1 MNFNELQNMTVQQ
14 SDLQA
19 RWRQCVDAMP
29 LIAILRGVQP
39 TEVLQVGEVLID
51 AGFTL
56 IEVPLNSP
64 EPYQSIALLSDAYGE
79 QAIVGAGTVLTPEQ
93 ASQTLSAGGSLIV
106 APDFNESVA
115 EYVVATDAIYCPGV
129 ATPSEAFKAIRLGAS
144 GLKLFPAEMMPPAVV
159 KALRAVLP
167 AQVAVFP
174 VGGINPG
181 NMASYL
187 AAGANGFGIGSAL
200 YKPGKSLAD
209 LRTAA
214 QEFVQAYRT
223 CLSACT

>member
-1 MNFNELQNMTVQQ
+1 MTVQQ

-19 RWRQCVDAMP
+19 RWQQCVDAMP

-39 TEVLQVGEVLID
+39 TEALQVGEVLIE

-64 EPYQSIALLSDAYGE
+64 EPYQSISTLADAYGG
-79 QAIVGAGTVLTPEQ
+79 QALVGAGTVLTPEQ
-93 ASQTLSAGGSLIV
+93 AHQTLFAGGKLIV
-106 APDFNESVA
+106 APDFNEAVAESVA
-115 EYVVATDAIYCPGV
+115 ETESIYCPGV
-129 ATPSEAFKAIRLGAS
+129 ATPSEAFKAIRLGAN

-167 AQVAVFP
+167 PQVAVFP
-174 VGGINPG
+174 VGGINPD

-187 AAGANGFGIGSAL
+187 AAGASGFGIGSAL
-200 YKPGKSLAD
+200 YKPGKSLTD
-209 LRTAA
+209 LRASA
-214 QEFVQAYRT
+214 QQFVQAYRSSQ
-223 CLSACT
+223 LACN

>member
-1 MNFNELQNMTVQQ
+1 MTVQQ

-19 RWRQCVDAMP
+19 RWQQCVDAMP

-39 TEVLQVGEVLID
+39 TEALQVGEVLIE

-64 EPYQSIALLSDAYGE
+64 EPYQSISTLADAYGG
-79 QAIVGAGTVLTPEQ
+79 QALVGAGTVLTPEQ
-93 ASQTLSAGGSLIV
+93 AHQTLSAGGKLIV
-106 APDFNESVA
+106 APDFNEAVAESVA
-115 EYVVATDAIYCPGV
+115 ETESIYCPGV
-129 ATPSEAFKAIRLGAS
+129 ATPSEAFKAIRLGAN

-167 AQVAVFP
+167 PQVAVFP
-174 VGGINPG
+174 VGGINPD

-187 AAGANGFGIGSAL
+187 AAGASGFGIGSAL
-200 YKPGKSLAD
+200 YKPGKSLTD
-209 LRTAA
+209 LRASA
-214 QEFVQAYRT
+214 QQFVQAYRSSQ
-223 CLSACT
+223 LACS